1 MGGSYRIRV
10 TGVGSIA
17 LLACGLERFSGGM
30 QFRLKRLSTLLLLRE
45 RRPAFSTERFEVS
58 PHACQLLVRVDGF
71 ALRHSSPLSLLLV
84 WSLSVG
90 LIQLL
95 TLALLPT
102 CTRRFLAVWRD

>member
-1 MGGSYRIRV
+1 MGGSYRMRE

-71 ALRHSSPLSLLLV
+71 ALRHSSPLSLLHV
-84 WSLSVG
+84 WSV
-90 LIQLL
+90 
-95 TLALLPT
+95 
-102 CTRRFLAVWRD
+102 

>member
-1 MGGSYRIRV
+1 
-10 TGVGSIA
+10 
-17 LLACGLERFSGGM
+17 
-30 QFRLKRLSTLLLLRE
+30 
-45 RRPAFSTERFEVS
+45 
-58 PHACQLLVRVDGF
+58 VDGF

-95 TLALLPT
+95 TWALLPT